1 MSAAHLQLKS
11 ESDTSLPQCGFG
23 ADIDFDSLIKPNRF
37 LFRVYTPKEGSVADH
52 SDAYF
57 IAPRFNEQVAR
68 SPIDLPDIKFPETL
82 VGTYAEVA
90 RHMDW
95 TTKST
100 SCYISASFS
109 FAWAIWEAV
118 KRYHVG
124 VKKDVQIAI
133 IDASALGGR
142 AATALQLLMKSTE
155 NK

>member
-1 MSAAHLQLKS
+1 MSPTQ
-11 ESDTSLPQCGFG
+11 SDSSLPQCGFG
-23 ADIDFDSLIKPNRF
+23 ADIDFDSLINANRF
-37 LFRVYTPKEGSVADH
+37 LFRVYTPKEGSDN

-57 IAPRFNEQVAR
+57 VAPKFNEQVAR
-68 SPIDLPDIKFPETL
+68 SPVDLPNVKFPETL

-90 RHMDW
+90 RHLEY
-95 TTKST
+95 TSKAS
-100 SCYISASFS
+100 SCYISSSFS

-124 VKKDVQIAI
+124 VKKDVQIAV

-155 NK
+155 NQ

>member
-1 MSAAHLQLKS
+1 MPIHLELK
-11 ESDTSLPQCGFG
+11 SDTSLPQCGF
-23 ADIDFDSLIKPNRF
+23 ATDIDFDSLIKANRF
-37 LFRVYTPKEGSVADH
+37 LFRVYTPKEGSVADD

-68 SPIDLPDIKFPETL
+68 SPIDLPNVKFPETV

-90 RHMDW
+90 RHMEW
-95 TTKST
+95 TTKAS
-100 SCYISASFS
+100 SCYVSSSFS

-124 VKKDVQIAI
+124 VKKDVQIAV

-142 AATALQLLMKSTE
+142 GATALQLLMKSTE
-155 NK
+155 NQ